1 MILYLRGFLTQC
13 QATFMQCSAALC
25 KTVKAESS
33 QPETISH
40 AILFQTE
47 CFALQFLQLKL
58 VHVWHHGVLCM
69 ACSELVPRMF
79 IEYCLHRLDLQAL
92 CQVPTGK
99 CNC

>member
-1 MILYLRGFLTQC
+1 MILFLRGFLTQC

-25 KTVKAESS
+25 KAVKAESS

-58 VHVWHHGVLCM
+58 VHLYGTMECCVW
-69 ACSELVPRMF
+69 LV
-79 IEYCLHRLDLQAL
+79 QS
-92 CQVPTGK
+92 
-99 CNC
+99 